1 MKSTF
6 MRTQNFIL
14 VDTSGSMWPK
24 WDNVKSNLTE
34 LDNLLEDK
42 LFVFT
47 NSEVVFTARSLN
59 PYLKYIEPSGLT
71 NFVVT
76 LEEILNKLETGK
88 DYNIHLFTD
97 SCGKVKYEDR
107 VRIITQL
114 NLINNQSN
122 VTFYGVSDLVR
133 CKLGLDLLTLD
144 SINFIKNSYVDQYKQ
159 TSSLLVNLH
168 KTMSRKL

>member
-1 MKSTF
+1 MC
-6 MRTQNFIL
+6 TQNFVL

-24 WDNVKSNLTE
+24 WNNVKSNLIE

-47 NSEVVFTARSLN
+47 NSEVVFTTKDLN
-59 PYLKYIEPSGLT
+59 SYLKYIEPSGLT
-71 NFVVT
+71 NFVLT
-76 LEEILNKLETGK
+76 LEEILDRLEASK

-107 VRIITQL
+107 VRIITRL
-114 NLINNQSN
+114 KLINNQSN

-133 CKLGLDLLTLD
+133 CKLGLDVLELD
-144 SINFIKNSYVDQYKQ
+144 SINFIENSYVDQYKR
-159 TSSLLVNLH
+159 TSKLLTNLYRTTS
-168 KTMSRKL
+168 KES